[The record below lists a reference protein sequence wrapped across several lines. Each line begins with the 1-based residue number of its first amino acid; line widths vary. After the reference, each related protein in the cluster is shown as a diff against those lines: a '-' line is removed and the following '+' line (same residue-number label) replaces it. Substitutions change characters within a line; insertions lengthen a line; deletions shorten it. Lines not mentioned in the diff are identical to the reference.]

1 MQSSPERERD
11 LSFIAV
17 MAQLFLCSTSC
28 SVLRHLHWTMP
39 SPHCTMYVEFN
50 EGVYT
55 REREL
60 KNDDAYKPW
69 DTIDSLAWPLI
80 FLAVHVRIIIIA
92 VNYNGSLL
100 ELTIL
105 PHHRHHG
112 VAHRQLGVRHRG
124 GAGE

>member
-17 MAQLFLCSTSC
+17 MAQLFCAVP
-28 SVLRHLHWTMP
+28 VLRHLHWTMP

-69 DTIDSLAWPLI
+69 DTIDSLAWLLI

-92 VNYNGSLL
+92 VNYNGSLVWCGYCVFVI
-100 ELTIL
+100 IL
-105 PHHRHHG
+105 CH
-112 VAHRQLGVRHRG
+112 VCVSISKN
-124 GAGE
+124 